1 MMMGKQSNGKEV
13 LPVRDH
19 HTNARQSLR
28 RASTLAMS
36 AALLLGSV
44 PVCAVDDGVK
54 PIYDEAYYAMT
65 DYYGNLT
72 DGSVVKSYTTNGAAS
87 LTDYGDYDEIVN
99 LTNGLAPKTVGGR
112 SVFTFGESGIPD
124 HFYFEG
130 KTAKPFEQLP
140 WTLAV
145 HYTLNGVA
153 MKAEE
158 LAGKTG
164 VVEISIDV
172 IPNEQASEY
181 ARYNYTLEAM
191 AVFNQDDILSLEAPG
206 AQVQLVGNLR
216 AVLFIGLPGEEC
228 HFTIRVGSND
238 FAFGGMTFLMVPAT
252 LSQLSEIAKLSERKD
267 ELEDDYEKISTS
279 LDTMLN
285 ALDGLSGSLY
295 ATAKGVEQLS
305 RAQSTYTGGK
315 GAVREDVTALRGDL
329 SNLADVLDPVE
340 NQIAELSKTISESKV
355 LLASMAAS
363 SSDLRAELVDLE
375 NALEALERGSGDV
388 KSVLR
393 AAGSLQSSLRSLQ
406 SALGVASSTKIDTG
420 LKGDEGTQLN
430 IKMSQV
436 KNLHNAYEV
445 SNLTK
450 AADFIAY
457 MLMASGVASEEAN
470 EIAPILLKAMAPP
483 ATLTADE
490 LAKLIKFKKD
500 HPDQTEEKARAT
512 ARLFKEKLGT
522 PSMTFQ
528 EFCEEAL
535 IISGESKDMAAKQAK
550 QADNLWTLYA
560 AGEPTG
566 GSSPGST
573 GSAAGGTAEGGAD
586 TAAGSAAALASDVI
600 EVTDRSVQNDGAPAD
615 DSGEGDSNAEGGA
628 GADEAPAAPAGDG
641 GSDSNGGSGGGGS
654 GSNGGSGGGE
664 GENPSGEAGN
674 GDPLA
679 PTPEETKPN
688 DAVVDLITD
697 GLDKASSNIIK
708 MQKQLNSTMSSLAGP
723 TGRVVSDLAD
733 LCGRLSSLTY
743 VINDAEDTAAAVR
756 GASSEL
762 RAILKDAEK
771 LQKLLDDYEPTLQE
785 TLRTVNALSANAAT
799 TIRSTQ
805 KLVADTQ
812 DLLIAAGDDLD
823 AGTKQ
828 TLEGLSASLR
838 AAAKSLSTTPDM
850 KAAKRSISSIIEDT
864 WHEYTGDIN
873 NILLMDANAEA
884 VSLTDARNGAP
895 QSIQVLIRT
904 QEIKKDDG
912 AKAEITIKQAEQTTF
927 WGRVA
932 QMFRDF
938 WAAITGIFKGKD

>member
-1 MMMGKQSNGKEV
+1 
-13 LPVRDH
+13 
-19 HTNARQSLR
+19 
-28 RASTLAMS
+28 MS

-112 SVFTFGESGIPD
+112 SVFTFDESSIPD

-164 VVEISIDV
+164 VVEISIDA
-172 IPNEQASEY
+172 IHNAQASEY

-238 FAFGGMTFLMVPAT
+238 FTFGGMTFLMVPAT

-340 NQIAELSKTISESKV
+340 SQIAELSKTISESKA

-406 SALGVASSTKIDTG
+406 SALGVASSTRIDSGLTG
-420 LKGDEGTQLN
+420 KEGTELN

-436 KNLHNAYEV
+436 KNLHNAYEARD
-445 SNLTK
+445 LTS
-450 AADFIAY
+450 FVQY
-457 MLMASGVASEEAN
+457 MLMADGMGSTEA
-470 EIAPILLKAMAPP
+470 K
-483 ATLTADE
+483 E
-490 LAKLIKFKKD
+490 LAALLTYTGD
-500 HPDQTEEKARAT
+500 DQAIIAKRNGLLAAKPELAVQAT
-512 ARLFKEKLGT
+512 ALSTLYSAKSGMSFR
-522 PSMTFQ
+522 TFCYQ
-528 EFCEEAL
+528 VF
-535 IISGESKDMAAKQAK
+535 ISSSDGNIKKNASSLAA

-560 AGEPTG
+560 AGEPTD
-566 GSSPGST
+566 GSSSGST
-573 GSAAGGTAEGGAD
+573 GGAAGGTAGGTAEGGAD
-586 TAAGSAAALASDVI
+586 TAAGSTAALASDVI
-600 EVTDRSVQNDGAPAD
+600 EVTDSSVQNDGAPAEDDGSAD
-615 DSGEGDSNAEGGA
+615 DSESGSSTAEDGAAAGGT
-628 GADEAPAAPAGDG
+628 PAA
-641 GSDSNGGSGGGGS
+641 
-654 GSNGGSGGGE
+654 
-664 GENPSGEAGN
+664 
-674 GDPLA
+674 
-679 PTPEETKPN
+679 PEETKPN

-697 GLDKASSNIIK
+697 GLDKASSKIVD
-708 MQKQLNSTMSSLAGP
+708 MQNMLNKTMSDLAQP

-785 TLRTVNALSANAAT
+785 TLQTVNALSANAAT

-823 AGTKQ
+823 EGTKQ
-828 TLEGLSASLR
+828 TLAGLSASLR

-884 VSLTDARNGAP
+884 VSLTDARNDAP

>member
-1 MMMGKQSNGKEV
+1 
-13 LPVRDH
+13 
-19 HTNARQSLR
+19 
-28 RASTLAMS
+28 MS

-164 VVEISIDV
+164 VVEISIDA

-340 NQIAELSKTISESKV
+340 SQIAELSKTISESKA

-375 NALEALERGSGDV
+375 NALEALEHGSGDV

-406 SALGVASSTKIDTG
+406 SALGVASSTRIDSGLTG
-420 LKGDEGTQLN
+420 KEGTELN

-436 KNLHNAYEV
+436 KNLHNAYEAGD
-445 SNLTK
+445 LTS
-450 AADFIAY
+450 FVQY
-457 MLMASGVASEEAN
+457 MLMADGMGSAEAKKLAALLTYADDDPAI
-470 EIAPILLKAMAPP
+470 IAKRDGLLAAKP
-483 ATLTADE
+483 E
-490 LAKLIKFKKD
+490 LAA
-500 HPDQTEEKARAT
+500 QAT
-512 ARLFKEKLGT
+512 ALSTLYSAKSGMSFR
-522 PSMTFQ
+522 TFCYQ
-528 EFCEEAL
+528 VF
-535 IISGESKDMAAKQAK
+535 ISSSDGNIKKNASSLAA

-560 AGEPTG
+560 AGEPTDSSSS
-566 GSSPGST
+566 GSSGGAAGGT
-573 GSAAGGTAEGGAD
+573 AGGTAEGGAD
-586 TAAGSAAALASDVI
+586 TAAGSTAALASDVI
-600 EVTDRSVQNDGAPAD
+600 EVTDSSVQNDGAPAEDDGSAD
-615 DSGEGDSNAEGGA
+615 DSESGSSTAEDGAAAGGT
-628 GADEAPAAPAGDG
+628 PAA
-641 GSDSNGGSGGGGS
+641 
-654 GSNGGSGGGE
+654 
-664 GENPSGEAGN
+664 
-674 GDPLA
+674 
-679 PTPEETKPN
+679 PEETKPN

-697 GLDKASSNIIK
+697 GLDKASSKIVD
-708 MQKQLNSTMSSLAGP
+708 MQNMLNKTMSDLAQP

-785 TLRTVNALSANAAT
+785 TLQTVNALSANAAT

-823 AGTKQ
+823 EGTKQ
-828 TLEGLSASLR
+828 TLAGLSASLR

-884 VSLTDARNGAP
+884 VSLTDARNDAP

>member
-1 MMMGKQSNGKEV
+1 
-13 LPVRDH
+13 
-19 HTNARQSLR
+19 
-28 RASTLAMS
+28 MS

-72 DGSVVKSYTTNGAAS
+72 DGSVVKSYTTNGTAS

-112 SVFTFGESGIPD
+112 SVFTFDERSIPD

-164 VVEISIDV
+164 VVEISIDA
-172 IPNEQASEY
+172 IHNEQASEY

-267 ELEDDYEKISTS
+267 KLEDDYEKISTS

-295 ATAKGVEQLS
+295 ATAKGIEQLS

-340 NQIAELSKTISESKV
+340 SQIAELSKTISESKA

-406 SALGVASSTKIDTG
+406 SALGVASSTKIDSGLTG
-420 LKGDEGTQLN
+420 KEGTELN

-436 KNLHNAYEV
+436 KNLHNAYEEKTEP
-445 SNLTK
+445 TK
-450 AADFIAY
+450 FFEYVLRAK
-457 MLMASGVASEEAN
+457 GEE
-470 EIAPILLKAMAPP
+470 ESKIP
-483 ATLTADE
+483 A
-490 LAKLIKFKKD
+490 
-500 HPDQTEEKARAT
+500 QAT
-512 ARLFKEKLGT
+512 ALAGLVSKALACKKSSDLDGFNAIITTYPVVGLYLKNASNGYA
-522 PSMTFQ
+522 TFRA
-528 EFCEEAL
+528 FCEDAL
-535 IISGESKDMAAKQAK
+535 GDKALAA

-560 AGEPTG
+560 AGEPTD
-566 GSSPGST
+566 GSSSGSSGGAAGGT
-573 GSAAGGTAEGGAD
+573 AGGTAEGGAD
-586 TAAGSAAALASDVI
+586 TAAGSTAALASDVI
-600 EVTDRSVQNDGAPAD
+600 EVTDSSVQNDGAPAEDDGSAD
-615 DSGEGDSNAEGGA
+615 DSESGSSTTESGSSTAEGSDTGVGSGTGTEGSATDGSAAGDTGENTDKGDSGDADGAAAGGT
-628 GADEAPAAPAGDG
+628 PAA
-641 GSDSNGGSGGGGS
+641 
-654 GSNGGSGGGE
+654 
-664 GENPSGEAGN
+664 
-674 GDPLA
+674 
-679 PTPEETKPN
+679 PEETKPN

-697 GLDKASSNIIK
+697 GLDKASSKIVD
-708 MQKQLNSTMSSLAGP
+708 MQNMLNKTMSDLAQP

-884 VSLTDARNGAP
+884 VSLTDARNDAP

>member
-1 MMMGKQSNGKEV
+1 
-13 LPVRDH
+13 
-19 HTNARQSLR
+19 
-28 RASTLAMS
+28 MS

-560 AGEPTG
+560 AGEPTD
-566 GSSPGST
+566 GSSSGST
-573 GSAAGGTAEGGAD
+573 GGAAGGTAGGTAEGGAD
-586 TAAGSAAALASDVI
+586 TAAGSTAALASDVI
-600 EVTDRSVQNDGAPAD
+600 EVTDSSVQNDGAPAED
-615 DSGEGDSNAEGGA
+615 DGTAGDSESGSSTAEGGGDTGVGSGTGTDSSGTDSTTTDGTATDGSDA
-628 GADEAPAAPAGDG
+628 GSSASGDTGENTDKGDSAADGAAAGGTPAA
-641 GSDSNGGSGGGGS
+641 
-654 GSNGGSGGGE
+654 
-664 GENPSGEAGN
+664 
-674 GDPLA
+674 
-679 PTPEETKPN
+679 PEETKPN

-708 MQKQLNSTMSSLAGP
+708 MQNQLNSTMSSLAGP

>member
-1 MMMGKQSNGKEV
+1 
-13 LPVRDH
+13 
-19 HTNARQSLR
+19 
-28 RASTLAMS
+28 MS

-112 SVFTFGESGIPD
+112 LAFTFDESSIPD

-164 VVEISIDV
+164 VVEISIDA

-340 NQIAELSKTISESKV
+340 SQIAELSKTISESKV

-406 SALGVASSTKIDTG
+406 SALGVASSTKIDSGLTG
-420 LKGDEGTQLN
+420 KEGTELN

-436 KNLHNAYEV
+436 KNLHNAYEAGD
-445 SNLTK
+445 LTS
-450 AADFIAY
+450 FVQY
-457 MLMASGVASEEAN
+457 MLMADGMGSAEAKKLAALLTYADDDPAI
-470 EIAPILLKAMAPP
+470 IAKRDGLLAAKP
-483 ATLTADE
+483 E
-490 LAKLIKFKKD
+490 LAV
-500 HPDQTEEKARAT
+500 QAT
-512 ARLFKEKLGT
+512 ALSTLYSAKSGMSFR
-522 PSMTFQ
+522 TFCYQ
-528 EFCEEAL
+528 VF
-535 IISGESKDMAAKQAK
+535 ISSSDENIKKNASSLAA

-566 GSSPGST
+566 GSSSDSAD
-573 GSAAGGTAEGGAD
+573 SAAGGTAGGMAEGGAD
-586 TAAGSAAALASDVI
+586 TADGSAAALASDVI
-600 EVTDRSVQNDGAPAD
+600 EVTDSSVQNDGAPAED
-615 DSGEGDSNAEGGA
+615 SDTGVGSGTGTEVSATDGSAAGDTGENADKGDSGDADGAAAGGT
-628 GADEAPAAPAGDG
+628 PAA
-641 GSDSNGGSGGGGS
+641 
-654 GSNGGSGGGE
+654 
-664 GENPSGEAGN
+664 
-674 GDPLA
+674 
-679 PTPEETKPN
+679 PEETKPN

-697 GLDKASSNIIK
+697 GLDKASSKIVD
-708 MQKQLNSTMSSLAGP
+708 MQNMLNKTMSDLAQP

-771 LQKLLDDYEPTLQE
+771 LQKQLDDYEPTLQE

-873 NILLMDANAEA
+873 NLLLMDANAEA

-904 QEIKKDDG
+904 QEVKKDDG

>member
-1 MMMGKQSNGKEV
+1 
-13 LPVRDH
+13 
-19 HTNARQSLR
+19 
-28 RASTLAMS
+28 MS

-164 VVEISIDV
+164 VVEISIDA

-340 NQIAELSKTISESKV
+340 SQIAELSKTISESKA

-600 EVTDRSVQNDGAPAD
+600 EVTDRSVQNDGPDSADVSSVGSTPGDSGSTDMTGSSTAGTSDNEDRDNTGAEPAPAPAPTED
-615 DSGEGDSNAEGGA
+615 VTPTTPSGTGA
-628 GADEAPAAPAGDG
+628 GTEADTGADTGIGTGSGTGAETGAGTGGMPAA
-641 GSDSNGGSGGGGS
+641 
-654 GSNGGSGGGE
+654 
-664 GENPSGEAGN
+664 
-674 GDPLA
+674 
-679 PTPEETKPN
+679 PEETKPN

-697 GLDKASSNIIK
+697 GLDKASSKIVD
-708 MQKQLNSTMSSLAGP
+708 MQNMLNKTMSDLAQP

-823 AGTKQ
+823 EGTKQ
-828 TLEGLSASLR
+828 TLAGLSASLR

-884 VSLTDARNGAP
+884 VSLTDARNDAP

>member
-1 MMMGKQSNGKEV
+1 
-13 LPVRDH
+13 
-19 HTNARQSLR
+19 
-28 RASTLAMS
+28 MS

-112 SVFTFGESGIPD
+112 SVFTFDESGIPD

-164 VVEISIDV
+164 VVEISIDA

-238 FAFGGMTFLMVPAT
+238 FTFGGMTFLMVPAT

-340 NQIAELSKTISESKV
+340 SQIAELSKTISESKA

-560 AGEPTG
+560 AGEPTD
-566 GSSPGST
+566 GSSSGST
-573 GSAAGGTAEGGAD
+573 GGAAGGTAGGTAEGGAD
-586 TAAGSAAALASDVI
+586 TAAGSTAALASDVI
-600 EVTDRSVQNDGAPAD
+600 EVTDSSVQNDGAPAED
-615 DSGEGDSNAEGGA
+615 DGTAGDSESGSSTAEGGGDTGVGSGTGTDSSGTDSTTTDGTATDGSDA
-628 GADEAPAAPAGDG
+628 GSSASGDTGENTDKGDSAADGAAAGGTPAA
-641 GSDSNGGSGGGGS
+641 
-654 GSNGGSGGGE
+654 
-664 GENPSGEAGN
+664 
-674 GDPLA
+674 
-679 PTPEETKPN
+679 PEETKPN

-697 GLDKASSNIIK
+697 GLDKASSKIVD
-708 MQKQLNSTMSSLAGP
+708 MQNMLNKTMSDLAQP

-785 TLRTVNALSANAAT
+785 TLQTVNALSANAAT

-884 VSLTDARNGAP
+884 VSLTDARNDAP

>member
-1 MMMGKQSNGKEV
+1 M
-13 LPVRDH
+13 
-19 HTNARQSLR
+19 
-28 RASTLAMS
+28 ST
-36 AALLLGSV
+36 ALLLGSV

-164 VVEISIDV
+164 VVEISIDA
-172 IPNEQASEY
+172 IHNEQASEY

-340 NQIAELSKTISESKV
+340 SQIAELSKTISESKA

-375 NALEALERGSGDV
+375 NALEALEHGSGDV

-406 SALGVASSTKIDTG
+406 SALGVASSTRIDSGLTG
-420 LKGDEGTQLN
+420 KEGTELN

-436 KNLHNAYEV
+436 KNLHNAYEAGD
-445 SNLTK
+445 LTS
-450 AADFIAY
+450 FVQY
-457 MLMASGVASEEAN
+457 MLMADGMGSAEAKKLAALLTYADDDPAI
-470 EIAPILLKAMAPP
+470 IAKRDGLLAAKP
-483 ATLTADE
+483 E
-490 LAKLIKFKKD
+490 LAV
-500 HPDQTEEKARAT
+500 QAT
-512 ARLFKEKLGT
+512 ALSKLYSAKSGM
-522 PSMTFQ
+522 SFRTFCYQ
-528 EFCEEAL
+528 VF
-535 IISGESKDMAAKQAK
+535 ISSSDGNIKKNASSLAA

-566 GSSPGST
+566 GSSSDSAG
-573 GSAAGGTAEGGAD
+573 GAAGGSAGETAEGGTD
-586 TAAGSAAALASDVI
+586 TAAGSTAALASDVI
-600 EVTDRSVQNDGAPAD
+600 EVTDSSVQNDGAPA
-615 DSGEGDSNAEGGA
+615 E
-628 GADEAPAAPAGDG
+628 DG
-641 GSDSNGGSGGGGS
+641 GSADDSES
-654 GSNGGSGGGE
+654 GSSTAEGDADGAAAGGT
-664 GENPSGEAGN
+664 PA
-674 GDPLA
+674 A
-679 PTPEETKPN
+679 PEETKPN

-697 GLDKASSNIIK
+697 GLDKASSKIVD
-708 MQKQLNSTMSSLAGP
+708 MQNMLNKTMSDLAQP

>member
-1 MMMGKQSNGKEV
+1 
-13 LPVRDH
+13 
-19 HTNARQSLR
+19 
-28 RASTLAMS
+28 MS

-112 SVFTFGESGIPD
+112 LAFTFDESSIPD

-164 VVEISIDV
+164 VVEISIDA

-340 NQIAELSKTISESKV
+340 SQIAELSKTISESKA

-560 AGEPTG
+560 AGEPTD
-566 GSSPGST
+566 GSSSGST
-573 GSAAGGTAEGGAD
+573 GGAAGGTAGGTAEGGAD
-586 TAAGSAAALASDVI
+586 TAAGSTAALASDVI
-600 EVTDRSVQNDGAPAD
+600 EVTDSSVQNDGAPAED
-615 DSGEGDSNAEGGA
+615 DGTAGDSESGSSTAEGGGDTGVGSGTGTDSSGTDSTTTDGTATDGSDA
-628 GADEAPAAPAGDG
+628 GSSASGDTGENTDKGDSAADGAAAGGTPAA
-641 GSDSNGGSGGGGS
+641 
-654 GSNGGSGGGE
+654 
-664 GENPSGEAGN
+664 
-674 GDPLA
+674 
-679 PTPEETKPN
+679 PEETKPN

-708 MQKQLNSTMSSLAGP
+708 MQNQLNSTMSSLAGP

-785 TLRTVNALSANAAT
+785 TLQTVNALSANAAT

-823 AGTKQ
+823 EGTKQ
-828 TLEGLSASLR
+828 TLAGLSASLR

-884 VSLTDARNGAP
+884 VSLTDARNDAP

>member
-1 MMMGKQSNGKEV
+1 
-13 LPVRDH
+13 
-19 HTNARQSLR
+19 
-28 RASTLAMS
+28 MS

-112 SVFTFGESGIPD
+112 SVFTFDESSIPD

-164 VVEISIDV
+164 VVEISIDA

-340 NQIAELSKTISESKV
+340 SQIAELSKTISESKA

-375 NALEALERGSGDV
+375 NALEALEHGSGDV

-406 SALGVASSTKIDTG
+406 SALGVASSTRIDSGLTG
-420 LKGDEGTQLN
+420 KEGTELN

-436 KNLHNAYEV
+436 KNLHNAYEEKTEPTNFFEYVLRAKGEEESKIPAQAAALAGLV
-445 SNLTK
+445 SKALAFKGANNLVEFNAIITT
-450 AADFIAY
+450 Y
-457 MLMASGVASEEAN
+457 PVVGLY
-470 EIAPILLKAMAPP
+470 LKNAGGGY
-483 ATLTADE
+483 AT
-490 LAKLIKFKKD
+490 F
-500 HPDQTEEKARAT
+500 RA
-512 ARLFKEKLGT
+512 
-522 PSMTFQ
+522 
-528 EFCEEAL
+528 FCEDAL
-535 IISGESKDMAAKQAK
+535 GDKALAA

-566 GSSPGST
+566 GSSSGSS
-573 GSAAGGTAEGGAD
+573 GGAAGGTAGGMAEGGAD
-586 TAAGSAAALASDVI
+586 TADGSAAALASDVI
-600 EVTDRSVQNDGAPAD
+600 EVTDSSVQNDGAPAEDSGSAD
-615 DSGEGDSNAEGGA
+615 DSESGSTTSGGESSSATEGSSDTRAEGGTGTDSSGTDSTTTDGTAADGSDA
-628 GADEAPAAPAGDG
+628 GSSAAGDTDENTDKGESGDTEGAAAGGTPAA
-641 GSDSNGGSGGGGS
+641 
-654 GSNGGSGGGE
+654 
-664 GENPSGEAGN
+664 
-674 GDPLA
+674 
-679 PTPEETKPN
+679 PEETKPN

-697 GLDKASSNIIK
+697 GLDKASSKIVD
-708 MQKQLNSTMSSLAGP
+708 MQNMLNKTMSDLAQP

-771 LQKLLDDYEPTLQE
+771 LQKQLDDYEPTLQE

-873 NILLMDANAEA
+873 NLLLMDANAEA

-912 AKAEITIKQAEQTTF
+912 AKVEITIKQAEQTTF

>member
-1 MMMGKQSNGKEV
+1 
-13 LPVRDH
+13 
-19 HTNARQSLR
+19 
-28 RASTLAMS
+28 MS

-112 SVFTFGESGIPD
+112 SVFTFDESSIPD

-164 VVEISIDV
+164 VVEISIDA
-172 IPNEQASEY
+172 IHNAQASEY

-340 NQIAELSKTISESKV
+340 SQIAELSKTISESKA

-406 SALGVASSTKIDTG
+406 SALGVASSTRIDSGLTG
-420 LKGDEGTQLN
+420 KEGTELN

-445 SNLTK
+445 SNPTK
-450 AADFIAY
+450 AADFTAY

-470 EIAPILLKAMAPP
+470 EIAPILLKAMAAPP
-483 ATLTADE
+483 TLTADE

-512 ARLFKEKLGT
+512 AGLFKEKLST

-566 GSSPGST
+566 GSSSGST
-573 GSAAGGTAEGGAD
+573 GGAAGGTAEGGAD
-586 TAAGSAAALASDVI
+586 TAAGSTAALASDVI
-600 EVTDRSVQNDGAPAD
+600 EVTDSSVQNDGAPAEDDGSAD
-615 DSGEGDSNAEGGA
+615 DSESGSSTAEDGAAAGGT
-628 GADEAPAAPAGDG
+628 PAA
-641 GSDSNGGSGGGGS
+641 
-654 GSNGGSGGGE
+654 
-664 GENPSGEAGN
+664 
-674 GDPLA
+674 
-679 PTPEETKPN
+679 PEETKPN

-697 GLDKASSNIIK
+697 GLDKASSKIVD
-708 MQKQLNSTMSSLAGP
+708 MQNMLNKTMSDLAQP

>member
-1 MMMGKQSNGKEV
+1 
-13 LPVRDH
+13 
-19 HTNARQSLR
+19 
-28 RASTLAMS
+28 MS

-112 SVFTFGESGIPD
+112 SVFTFDESSIPD

-164 VVEISIDV
+164 VVEISIDA
-172 IPNEQASEY
+172 IHNAQASEY

-238 FAFGGMTFLMVPAT
+238 FTFGGMTFLMVPAT

-340 NQIAELSKTISESKV
+340 SQIAELSKTISESKA

-406 SALGVASSTKIDTG
+406 SALGVASSTRIDSGLTG
-420 LKGDEGTQLN
+420 KEGTELN

-436 KNLHNAYEV
+436 KNLHNAYEARD
-445 SNLTK
+445 LTS
-450 AADFIAY
+450 FVQY
-457 MLMASGVASEEAN
+457 MLMADGMGSTEA
-470 EIAPILLKAMAPP
+470 K
-483 ATLTADE
+483 E
-490 LAKLIKFKKD
+490 LAALLTYTGD
-500 HPDQTEEKARAT
+500 DQAIIAKRNGLLAAKPELAVQAT
-512 ARLFKEKLGT
+512 ALSTLYSAKSGMSFR
-522 PSMTFQ
+522 TFCYQ
-528 EFCEEAL
+528 VF
-535 IISGESKDMAAKQAK
+535 ISSSDGNIKKNASSLAA

-560 AGEPTG
+560 AGEPTD
-566 GSSPGST
+566 GSSSGST
-573 GSAAGGTAEGGAD
+573 GGAAGGTAGGTAEGGAD
-586 TAAGSAAALASDVI
+586 TAAGSTAALASDVI
-600 EVTDRSVQNDGAPAD
+600 EVTDSSVQNDGAPAED
-615 DSGEGDSNAEGGA
+615 DGTAGDSESGSSTAADGA
-628 GADEAPAAPAGDG
+628 AAGRTPAA
-641 GSDSNGGSGGGGS
+641 
-654 GSNGGSGGGE
+654 
-664 GENPSGEAGN
+664 
-674 GDPLA
+674 
-679 PTPEETKPN
+679 PEETKPN

-697 GLDKASSNIIK
+697 GLDKASSKIVD
-708 MQKQLNSTMSSLAGP
+708 MQNMLNKTMSDLAQP

-785 TLRTVNALSANAAT
+785 TLQTVNALSANAAT

-823 AGTKQ
+823 EGTKQ
-828 TLEGLSASLR
+828 TLAGLSASLR

-884 VSLTDARNGAP
+884 VSLTDARNDAP

>member
-1 MMMGKQSNGKEV
+1 
-13 LPVRDH
+13 
-19 HTNARQSLR
+19 
-28 RASTLAMS
+28 MS

-112 SVFTFGESGIPD
+112 SVFTFDERSIPD

-164 VVEISIDV
+164 VVEISIDA
-172 IPNEQASEY
+172 IHNEQASEY

-295 ATAKGVEQLS
+295 ATAKGIEQLS

-340 NQIAELSKTISESKV
+340 SQIAELSKTISESKA

-375 NALEALERGSGDV
+375 NALEALEHGSGDV

-406 SALGVASSTKIDTG
+406 SALGVASSTKIDSGLTG
-420 LKGDEGTQLN
+420 KEGTELN

-436 KNLHNAYEV
+436 KNLHNAYEEKTEP
-445 SNLTK
+445 TK
-450 AADFIAY
+450 FFEYVLRAK
-457 MLMASGVASEEAN
+457 GEE
-470 EIAPILLKAMAPP
+470 ESKIP
-483 ATLTADE
+483 A
-490 LAKLIKFKKD
+490 
-500 HPDQTEEKARAT
+500 QAT
-512 ARLFKEKLGT
+512 ALAGLVSKALACKKSSDLDGFNAIITTYPVVGLYLKNASNGYA
-522 PSMTFQ
+522 TFRA
-528 EFCEEAL
+528 FCEDAL
-535 IISGESKDMAAKQAK
+535 GDKALAA

-560 AGEPTG
+560 AGEPTD
-566 GSSPGST
+566 GSSSGSSGGAAGGT
-573 GSAAGGTAEGGAD
+573 AGGTAEGGAD
-586 TAAGSAAALASDVI
+586 TAAGSTAALASDVI
-600 EVTDRSVQNDGAPAD
+600 EVTDSSVQNDGAPAEDDGSAD
-615 DSGEGDSNAEGGA
+615 DSESGSSTTESGSSTAEGSDTGVGSGTGTEGSATDGSAAGDTGENTDKGDSGDADGAAAGGT
-628 GADEAPAAPAGDG
+628 PAA
-641 GSDSNGGSGGGGS
+641 
-654 GSNGGSGGGE
+654 
-664 GENPSGEAGN
+664 
-674 GDPLA
+674 
-679 PTPEETKPN
+679 PEETKPN

-697 GLDKASSNIIK
+697 GLDKASSKIVD
-708 MQKQLNSTMSSLAGP
+708 MQNMLNKTMSDLAQP

-884 VSLTDARNGAP
+884 VSLTDARNDAP

>member
-1 MMMGKQSNGKEV
+1 MG
-13 LPVRDH
+13 
-19 HTNARQSLR
+19 
-28 RASTLAMS
+28 

-44 PVCAVDDGVK
+44 PACAVDDGVK
-54 PIYDEAYYAMT
+54 PIYDEAYYAMR

-112 SVFTFGESGIPD
+112 SVFTFDESSIPD

-164 VVEISIDV
+164 VVEISIDA
-172 IPNEQASEY
+172 IPNGQASEY

-228 HFTIRVGSND
+228 HFTIRVGSSD

-340 NQIAELSKTISESKV
+340 SQIAELSKTISESKV

-406 SALGVASSTKIDTG
+406 SALGVASSTRIDSGLTG
-420 LKGDEGTQLN
+420 KEGTELN

-436 KNLHNAYEV
+436 KNLHNAYEAGD
-445 SNLTK
+445 LTS
-450 AADFIAY
+450 FVQY
-457 MLMASGVASEEAN
+457 MLMADGMGSAEAKKLAALLTYADDDPAI
-470 EIAPILLKAMAPP
+470 IAKRDGLLAAKP
-483 ATLTADE
+483 E
-490 LAKLIKFKKD
+490 LAV
-500 HPDQTEEKARAT
+500 QAT
-512 ARLFKEKLGT
+512 ALSTLYSAKSGMSFR
-522 PSMTFQ
+522 TFCYQ
-528 EFCEEAL
+528 VF
-535 IISGESKDMAAKQAK
+535 ISSSDGNIKKNASSLAA

-566 GSSPGST
+566 GSSSGST
-573 GSAAGGTAEGGAD
+573 GSAAGGAAGGTAEGGTD

-600 EVTDRSVQNDGAPAD
+600 EVTDSSVQNDGAPAEDSGSAD
-615 DSGEGDSNAEGGA
+615 DSESGSSTAEGGGTTGDADGAAA
-628 GADEAPAAPAGDG
+628 GGTPAA
-641 GSDSNGGSGGGGS
+641 
-654 GSNGGSGGGE
+654 
-664 GENPSGEAGN
+664 
-674 GDPLA
+674 
-679 PTPEETKPN
+679 PEETKPN

-697 GLDKASSNIIK
+697 GLDKASSKIVD
-708 MQKQLNSTMSSLAGP
+708 MQNMLNKTMSDLAQP

-785 TLRTVNALSANAAT
+785 TLRTVNALSANAAM

-873 NILLMDANAEA
+873 NLLLMDANAEA

>member
-1 MMMGKQSNGKEV
+1 
-13 LPVRDH
+13 
-19 HTNARQSLR
+19 
-28 RASTLAMS
+28 MS

-112 SVFTFGESGIPD
+112 SVFTFGESSISD

-164 VVEISIDV
+164 VVEISIDA

-340 NQIAELSKTISESKV
+340 SQIAELSKTISESKA

-375 NALEALERGSGDV
+375 NALEALEHGSGDV

-406 SALGVASSTKIDTG
+406 SALGVASSTRIDSGLTG
-420 LKGDEGTQLN
+420 KEGTELN

-436 KNLHNAYEV
+436 KNLHNAYEAGD
-445 SNLTK
+445 LTS
-450 AADFIAY
+450 FVQY
-457 MLMASGVASEEAN
+457 MLMADGMGSAEAKKLAALLTYADDDPAI
-470 EIAPILLKAMAPP
+470 IAKRDGLLAAKPELAVQATALKA
-483 ATLTADE
+483 
-490 LAKLIKFKKD
+490 
-500 HPDQTEEKARAT
+500 
-512 ARLFKEKLGT
+512 LF
-522 PSMTFQ
+522 
-528 EFCEEAL
+528 
-535 IISGESKDMAAKQAK
+535 AAKSGMSFRKFCYQVFMNSSDENIKKNASSLAA

-560 AGEPTG
+560 AGEPTNSSSSG
-566 GSSPGST
+566 GSG
-573 GSAAGGTAEGGAD
+573 GAAGGTTEGGAD
-586 TAAGSAAALASDVI
+586 TAADSASALANDFI
-600 EVTDRSVQNDGAPAD
+600 EVTDSSVQNDDAPAEGSD
-615 DSGEGDSNAEGGA
+615 TGVGSGTGTEVSATDGSAAGDTGENTDKSDSGDADGAAAGGT
-628 GADEAPAAPAGDG
+628 PAA
-641 GSDSNGGSGGGGS
+641 
-654 GSNGGSGGGE
+654 
-664 GENPSGEAGN
+664 
-674 GDPLA
+674 
-679 PTPEETKPN
+679 PEETKPN

-697 GLDKASSNIIK
+697 GLDKASSKIVD
-708 MQKQLNSTMSSLAGP
+708 MQNMLNKTMSDLAQP
-723 TGRVVSDLAD
+723 TGKVVSDLAD

-812 DLLIAAGDDLD
+812 DLLIAAGNDLD
-823 AGTKQ
+823 AGIKQ

-873 NILLMDANAEA
+873 NLLLMDANAEA

-938 WAAITGIFKGKD
+938 WAAITGIFRGKD

>member
-1 MMMGKQSNGKEV
+1 M
-13 LPVRDH
+13 RDH

-28 RASTLAMS
+28 RASALAMS

-112 SVFTFGESGIPD
+112 SVFTFDESSIPD

-164 VVEISIDV
+164 VVEISIDA

-340 NQIAELSKTISESKV
+340 SQIAELSKTISESKA

-375 NALEALERGSGDV
+375 NALEALEHGSGDV

-406 SALGVASSTKIDTG
+406 SALGVASSTRIDTG
-420 LKGDEGTQLN
+420 LTGKEGTELN

-436 KNLHNAYEV
+436 KNLHNAYEEKTEPTKFFEYVLRAKGAEESEIPAQAAALAGLV
-445 SNLTK
+445 SK
-450 AADFIAY
+450 ALACKKSSDLDGFNAIITTY
-457 MLMASGVASEEAN
+457 PVVGLYLKNASNGY
-470 EIAPILLKAMAPP
+470 
-483 ATLTADE
+483 AT
-490 LAKLIKFKKD
+490 F
-500 HPDQTEEKARAT
+500 RA
-512 ARLFKEKLGT
+512 
-522 PSMTFQ
+522 
-528 EFCEEAL
+528 FCEDAL
-535 IISGESKDMAAKQAK
+535 GDKALAA

-560 AGEPTG
+560 AGEPTDSSSS
-566 GSSPGST
+566 GSSGGAAGGT
-573 GSAAGGTAEGGAD
+573 AGGTAEGGAD
-586 TAAGSAAALASDVI
+586 TAAGSTAALASDVI
-600 EVTDRSVQNDGAPAD
+600 EVTDSSVQNDGAPAEDDGSAD
-615 DSGEGDSNAEGGA
+615 DSESGSSTAEDGAAAGGT
-628 GADEAPAAPAGDG
+628 PAA
-641 GSDSNGGSGGGGS
+641 
-654 GSNGGSGGGE
+654 
-664 GENPSGEAGN
+664 
-674 GDPLA
+674 
-679 PTPEETKPN
+679 PEETKPN

-697 GLDKASSNIIK
+697 GLDKASSKIVD
-708 MQKQLNSTMSSLAGP
+708 MQNMLNKTMSDLAQP

-785 TLRTVNALSANAAT
+785 TLQTVNALSANAAT

-823 AGTKQ
+823 EGTKQ
-828 TLEGLSASLR
+828 TLAGLSASLR

-884 VSLTDARNGAP
+884 VSLTDARNDAP

>member
-1 MMMGKQSNGKEV
+1 
-13 LPVRDH
+13 
-19 HTNARQSLR
+19 
-28 RASTLAMS
+28 MS

-164 VVEISIDV
+164 VVEISIDA

-340 NQIAELSKTISESKV
+340 SQIAELSKTISESKA

-406 SALGVASSTKIDTG
+406 SALGVASSTRIDSGLTG
-420 LKGDEGTQLN
+420 KEGTELN

-436 KNLHNAYEV
+436 KNLHNAYEARD
-445 SNLTK
+445 LTS
-450 AADFIAY
+450 FVQY
-457 MLMASGVASEEAN
+457 MLMADGMGSTEA
-470 EIAPILLKAMAPP
+470 K
-483 ATLTADE
+483 E
-490 LAKLIKFKKD
+490 LAALLTYTGN
-500 HPDQTEEKARAT
+500 DQAIIAKRNGLLAAKPELAVQAT
-512 ARLFKEKLGT
+512 ALSTLYSAKSGMSFR
-522 PSMTFQ
+522 TFCYQ
-528 EFCEEAL
+528 VF
-535 IISGESKDMAAKQAK
+535 ISSSDGNIKKNASSLAA

-560 AGEPTG
+560 AGEPTD
-566 GSSPGST
+566 GSSSGST
-573 GSAAGGTAEGGAD
+573 GGAAGGTAGGTAEGGAD

-600 EVTDRSVQNDGAPAD
+600 EVTDSSVQNDGAPA
-615 DSGEGDSNAEGGA
+615 E
-628 GADEAPAAPAGDG
+628 DG
-641 GSDSNGGSGGGGS
+641 GSAGNSEGGGADSVESSGGSSSDGGPATEGSDTGVGS
-654 GSNGGSGGGE
+654 GTGTEVSATDGSAAGDT
-664 GENPSGEAGN
+664 GENTDKGDSGDADGAAAGRT
-674 GDPLA
+674 PA
-679 PTPEETKPN
+679 APEETKPN

-697 GLDKASSNIIK
+697 GLDKASSKIVD
-708 MQKQLNSTMSSLAGP
+708 MQNMLNKTMSDLAQP

-785 TLRTVNALSANAAT
+785 TLQTVNALSANAAT

-884 VSLTDARNGAP
+884 VSLTDARNDAP